1 MRKQEGRKQRQASA
15 GKSCDLL
22 DEIMIS
28 PLVSKV
34 NPSHLADFAALRDCS
49 AVEAAPAARL
59 KALSSAHNCS
69 ENSEGIAA
77 TGRTAAPQKLSSE
90 VDIVSSC

>member
-1 MRKQEGRKQRQASA
+1 MNAQEWREQRQASA
-15 GKSCDLL
+15 GNSCDLL
-22 DEIMIS
+22 DGIIIS

-69 ENSEGIAA
+69 ENRRA
-77 TGRTAAPQKLSSE
+77 
-90 VDIVSSC
+90 

>member
-1 MRKQEGRKQRQASA
+1 MIDPLSRIPNAQKATSYDEGRINAQEGREQHQASA
-15 GKSCDLL
+15 GKSCDPL
-22 DEIMIS
+22 DAIMIS

-59 KALSSAHNCS
+59 KALSSTRNRS
-69 ENSEGIAA
+69 ENRRA
-77 TGRTAAPQKLSSE
+77 
-90 VDIVSSC
+90 